1 MPGPAVRSQPLVRK
15 ARASDAAP
23 VLALL
28 RSHTGLEAD
37 FDAAE
42 FHVAEDGRG
51 VVACGRLRRHPDGAV
66 ELASV
71 AVQAGLKGAGVG
83 TRLVEAMLAPPQPV
97 LFALALAPGFFA
109 RFGFAEVPRGR
120 LPASVRAKAE
130 GLCASQPY
138 VAMARPASG

>member
-1 MPGPAVRSQPLVRK
+1 MPALVRR
-15 ARASDAAP
+15 ARPSDAPA

-28 RSHTGLEAD
+28 RSHPGLEVD

-51 VVACGRLRRHPDGAV
+51 IVACGRLRRHPDGSV

-71 AVQAGLKGAGVG
+71 AVQPSLKGTGVG
-83 TRLVEAMLAPPQPV
+83 TRLVESMLHGPQPE

-109 RFGFAEVPRGR
+109 RFGFAEVARGTM
-120 LPASVRAKAE
+120 PASVRAKAE

-138 VAMARPASG
+138 VAMARPASD